1 MTPPYWPWAYLR
13 RSDPTTVSSGVVCRH
28 HREIS
33 FPPMKV
39 VLAGYGSRGDVE
51 PCVVVGRELLRRGH
65 EVRIA
70 VPPNMFGLVE
80 SAGLTAVS
88 YGPDSEQQ
96 LNTAAEYFVGNMKN
110 PYGALPDAVERV
122 AQVWLDKGTVL
133 ASLAAEADLL
143 VTGMNE
149 QRLAAN
155 IAEYHHIPLV
165 ALHFFPSRIQPSG
178 ELKSTLVKL
187 AEDPL
192 RRALGLPEAPE
203 PTAALLEI
211 QAYDERCLP
220 GRPADW
226 AEPGKPFVGALTLE
240 SPTDVDDEVLSWI
253 AEGTPPI
260 YFGLGSTPISPPADI
275 VAMIIAAAA
284 RLGERLL
291 VCSGPND
298 LSEFDHL
305 DHVKFVRAVGHAAIL
320 PACRAAVHHGGAGT
334 TAAVMRAGVPSLM
347 LWLWLDQPV
356 WASGVQQLKTGSAR
370 RFSDA
375 TEQSLVADLTSILAP
390 EYLTQARRIAEE
402 MISPDES
409 ASSAADF
416 VEGAAGAD

>member
-1 MTPPYWPWAYLR
+1 
-13 RSDPTTVSSGVVCRH
+13 
-28 HREIS
+28 
-33 FPPMKV
+33 MKI

-51 PCVVVGRELLRRGH
+51 PCAVVGRELLRRGH
-65 EVRIA
+65 DVSIA
-70 VPPNMFGLVE
+70 VPPNMFGLVQ

-110 PYGALPDAVERV
+110 PYGALPEVAERV
-122 AQVWLDKGTVL
+122 AQVWVDKGTVL

-178 ELKSTLVKL
+178 ELKSMLVKVS
-187 AEDPL
+187 EDPL

-220 GRPADW
+220 GQPADW

-240 SPTDVDDEVLSWI
+240 SAADADDEVLSWI

-275 VAMIIAAAA
+275 VVMIIAAAA
-284 RLGERLL
+284 QLGERLL
-291 VCSGPND
+291 VCAGPND
-298 LSEFDHL
+298 LSEFDHF
-305 DHVKFVRAVGHAAIL
+305 DHVKFVGAVSHAAIL
-320 PACRAAVHHGGAGT
+320 PDCRAVVHHGGSGT
-334 TAAVMRAGVPSLM
+334 TAAVMRAGVPSLI

-356 WASGVQQLKTGSAR
+356 WAAGVQQLEIGCGR
-370 RFSDA
+370 RFLDV
-375 TEQSLVADLTSILAP
+375 TEQSLVADLTSILTP
-390 EYLTQARRIAEE
+390 EYLSRARNIAAE
-402 MISPDES
+402 MITPHES

-416 VEGAAGAD
+416 VEAAASGD

>member
-1 MTPPYWPWAYLR
+1 
-13 RSDPTTVSSGVVCRH
+13 
-28 HREIS
+28 
-33 FPPMKV
+33 MKI

-51 PCVVVGRELLRRGH
+51 PCGVVGRELLRRGH
-65 EVRIA
+65 DVSIA
-70 VPPNMFGLVE
+70 VPPNLFGLVQ

-96 LNTAAEYFVGNMKN
+96 LNTATEYFAGNMQN
-110 PYGALPDAVERV
+110 PYGGLPEAVERM
-122 AQVWLDKGTVL
+122 AQVWVDKGTVL

-155 IAEYHHIPLV
+155 IAEYHHIPLA

-178 ELKSTLVKL
+178 ELKSMLVKL
-187 AEDPL
+187 SEDPL
-192 RRALGLPEAPE
+192 RRTLGLPEAPE
-203 PTAALLEI
+203 PTAAVLEI

-220 GRPADW
+220 GQPADW

-240 SPTDVDDEVLSWI
+240 SPTDADDEVLSWI

-275 VAMIIAAAA
+275 VAMLIAAAA
-284 RLGERLL
+284 QLGERLL
-291 VCSGPND
+291 VCAGPND
-298 LSEFDHL
+298 LSEFDHF
-305 DHVKFVRAVGHAAIL
+305 DHVKFVGAVSHAAIL
-320 PACRAAVHHGGAGT
+320 PECRAVVHHGGAGT
-334 TAAVMRAGVPSLM
+334 TAAVMRAGVPSLI
-347 LWLWLDQPV
+347 LWLWLDQPI
-356 WASGVQQLKTGSAR
+356 WAAGVQQLKIGSGR
-370 RFSDA
+370 RFLDV

-390 EYLTQARRIAEE
+390 EYLTRACNIAAE
-402 MISPDES
+402 MLTPHES

-416 VEGAAGAD
+416 VEAAASAD

>member
-1 MTPPYWPWAYLR
+1 
-13 RSDPTTVSSGVVCRH
+13 
-28 HREIS
+28 
-33 FPPMKV
+33 MKF

-51 PCVVVGRELLRRGH
+51 PCAVVGRELLRRGH
-65 EVRIA
+65 DVSIA
-70 VPPNMFGLVE
+70 VPPNMFGLVQ

-88 YGPDSEQQ
+88 YGPDSQQQ

-110 PYGALPDAVERV
+110 PYGALPEVVERV
-122 AQVWLDKGTVL
+122 AQVWVDKGTVL

-155 IAEYHHIPLV
+155 VAEYHHIPLV
-165 ALHFFPSRIQPSG
+165 ALHFFPSRIQPSS
-178 ELKSTLVKL
+178 ELKSMLVKL
-187 AEDPL
+187 SEDPL
-192 RRALGLPEAPE
+192 RRALGLPEASE

-220 GRPADW
+220 GQPADW

-240 SPTDVDDEVLSWI
+240 SPTDADDAVLSWI
-253 AEGTPPI
+253 AEGTPPV

-275 VAMIIAAAA
+275 VAMIIAACAQ
-284 RLGERLL
+284 LGERLL

-298 LSEFDHL
+298 LSEFDHF
-305 DHVKFVRAVGHAAIL
+305 DHVKFVGAVNHAAIL
-320 PACRAAVHHGGAGT
+320 PECRAFVHHGGAGT
-334 TAAVMRAGVPSLM
+334 TAAAMRAGVPSLI

-356 WASGVQQLKTGSAR
+356 WAAGVEQLKLGSGH
-370 RFSDA
+370 RFSDV
-375 TEQSLVADLTSILAP
+375 TEQSLIADLTSILAP
-390 EYLTQARRIAEE
+390 EYLTQARNIAAE
-402 MISPDES
+402 MVSPHES

-416 VEGAAGAD
+416 VEAAANAD

>member
-1 MTPPYWPWAYLR
+1 
-13 RSDPTTVSSGVVCRH
+13 
-28 HREIS
+28 
-33 FPPMKV
+33 MKI

-51 PCVVVGRELLRRGH
+51 PCAVVGRELLRRGH
-65 EVRIA
+65 DVSIA
-70 VPPNMFGLVE
+70 VPPNLFGLVQ

-96 LNTAAEYFVGNMKN
+96 LNTATDYIVGNMKN
-110 PYGALPDAVERV
+110 PYGGLPEAAERV
-122 AQVWLDKGTVL
+122 AQIWLDKGTGL

-165 ALHFFPSRIQPSG
+165 ALHFFPSRIQPSDQ
-178 ELKSTLVKL
+178 LKSMLVK
-187 AEDPL
+187 ASEDPL
-192 RRALGLPEAPE
+192 RRSLGLPEAPE
-203 PTAALLEI
+203 PAALLEI

-220 GRPADW
+220 GQPADW

-240 SPTDVDDEVLSWI
+240 SPADADDEVLSWI
-253 AEGTPPI
+253 ADGTPPI

-284 RLGERLL
+284 QLGERLL
-291 VCSGPND
+291 VCAGPND
-298 LSEFDHL
+298 LSEFDHF
-305 DHVKFVRAVGHAAIL
+305 DHVKFVGAVSHAAIL
-320 PACRAAVHHGGAGT
+320 PDCRAVVHHGGSGT
-334 TAAVMRAGVPSLM
+334 TAAVMRAGVPSLI

-356 WASGVQQLKTGSAR
+356 WAAGVQQLEIGCGR
-370 RFSDA
+370 RFLDV
-375 TEQSLVADLTSILAP
+375 TEQSLVADLTSILTP
-390 EYLTQARRIAEE
+390 EYLSRARNIAAE
-402 MISPDES
+402 MITPHES

-416 VEGAAGAD
+416 VEAAASGD

>member
-1 MTPPYWPWAYLR
+1 
-13 RSDPTTVSSGVVCRH
+13 
-28 HREIS
+28 
-33 FPPMKV
+33 MKF

-51 PCVVVGRELLRRGH
+51 PCAVVGRELLRRGH
-65 EVRIA
+65 DVSIA
-70 VPPNMFGLVE
+70 APPNMFGLVE

-88 YGPDSEQQ
+88 YGPDSQQ
-96 LNTAAEYFVGNMKN
+96 QVNTAAEYFAGNMKN
-110 PYGALPDAVERV
+110 PYGALPEVAERV
-122 AQVWLDKGTVL
+122 TQVWVDKGTVL
-133 ASLAAEADLL
+133 ASLAAEADVL

-178 ELKSTLVKL
+178 ELKSILVKVS
-187 AEDPL
+187 ENPL

-220 GRPADW
+220 GQPAEW

-240 SPTDVDDEVLSWI
+240 SPAGVDDEVLSWI

-275 VAMIIAAAA
+275 VEMIVAACAQ
-284 RLGERLL
+284 LNQRLL
-291 VCSGPND
+291 ICTGPND
-298 LSEFDHL
+298 LSEFDHF
-305 DHVKFVRAVGHAAIL
+305 DHVKFVGEVSHAAIL
-320 PACRAAVHHGGAGT
+320 PECRVVVHHGGAGT
-334 TAAVMRAGVPSLM
+334 TAAAMRAGVPSLI

-356 WASGVQQLKTGSAR
+356 WAAAIQQLEIGSGR
-370 RFSDA
+370 RFSDV
-375 TEQSLVADLTSILAP
+375 TEQSLVADLTSILTP
-390 EYLTQARRIAEE
+390 EYLTRARNIAAE
-402 MISPDES
+402 MISPHES
-409 ASSAADF
+409 ASSGADF
-416 VEGAAGAD
+416 VEAAASAD